1 MSPKRVRNPVLG
13 CLSTRRFA
21 VIALVAFIWLLHGR
35 FFGFPTQHHHADTQT
50 SRHRDEDAP
59 RFLYQSPS
67 RENPD
72 VEYER
77 YLSDALKEIEQ
88 AAGGEDVA
96 EERIWQIARDE
107 QHRGSESTL
116 FEESNSEWQ
125 YTLMTDEKA
134 AAFVIDELSAV
145 PEIATIYNSYPYDVL
160 RADLLRY
167 LLLWYYGGFYADM
180 DVFPARPISKC
191 SAMQRVFPQRSDH
204 PANVS
209 LVVGIELDEPYASP
223 RRMREWHW
231 TRTYGLIQYTIY
243 APRRFSPVL
252 REIIVRAL
260 AYTRKYQSHHNRLF
274 GYSQE
279 DILRLTGPDVF
290 TDTILDMLSSSLP
303 SSHPLIQRSVDAD
316 ETIGDL
322 DRRRRV
328 TWAPFHD
335 LHETVCIE
343 ADEAVSEAPM
353 GGICVLPVN
362 SSEAADIWLYGIF
375 WSVI

>member
-1 MSPKRVRNPVLG
+1 MSPNWASK
-13 CLSTRRFA
+13 
-21 VIALVAFIWLLHGR
+21 
-35 FFGFPTQHHHADTQT
+35 
-50 SRHRDEDAP
+50 HRAEDAP
-59 RFLYQSPS
+59 RFFYHSPS
-67 RENPD
+67 REDSD

-77 YLSDALKEIEQ
+77 YLSDALKEVEQ

-107 QHRGSESTL
+107 EHRGPESSA

-134 AAFVIDELSAV
+134 EAFVIDELSAV
-145 PEIATIYNSYPYDVL
+145 PEIATIYHSYPYDVL

-180 DVFPARPISKC
+180 DVYPARPIKKC
-191 SAMQRVFPQRSDH
+191 SALQRVFPLPHDH

-209 LVVGIELDEPYASP
+209 LVVGIELDEPYSSP

-231 TRTYGLIQYTIY
+231 TRTYGMIQYTIY
-243 APRRFSPVL
+243 APRRFSPLL
-252 REIIVRAL
+252 RQIIVRAL
-260 AYTRKYQSHHNRLF
+260 AHTRKYQSHHNRLF

-303 SSHPLIQRSVDAD
+303 STHPLVQRSVNAD
-316 ETIGDL
+316 ENIGDL
-322 DRRRRV
+322 DMRRRV
-328 TWAPFHD
+328 SWAPFHG

-343 ADEAVSEAPM
+343 ADEANPATPM
-353 GGICVLPVN
+353 GGICVLPVSVWGN
-362 SSEAADIWLYGIF
+362 GQRHSQAEGFHSPQACINHLFKGSWKKGWKNYIF
-375 WSVI
+375 G